1 VGETAEVIQPCDPEG
16 KVRLRGELWAARSP
30 QPLAAGERA
39 RVVAVDG
46 LTLEVRAG
54 ED

>member
-1 VGETAEVIQPCDPEG
+1 
-16 KVRLRGELWAARSP
+16 VRLHGELWAARSP
-30 QPLAAGERA
+30 EPLPVGTRA

-46 LTLEVRAG
+46 LTLEVRAD